1 MSSPW
6 AAPDAAVAQPRAATA
21 TAPDDRAAGPAPRR
35 RSDRPPLPPPPLP
48 LRPMTI
54 PDLLDGAFAIVKRRP
69 RDVFVLAVAFVV
81 PVEVLS
87 AILLRDVVDA
97 DVFGGLSDPG
107 STAGTEEDPFA
118 GLGATMV
125 TIGFGAVSLALL
137 AGALAYMV
145 QTWYEGEDVPAGAL
159 LLHTLKRS
167 PALLVGVVVVHV
179 LELIGLLGLIIGAYF
194 VMVFLHVVSPAIAV
208 EGIGPFRAIA
218 RSMRLTSSRFGA
230 SVSVPALVGLIGAL
244 VGFGFQLLPE
254 LATLVVPDDWT
265 WLVRATGQTLA
276 QLVVVPFTA
285 GVAVLYHLDL
295 RIRSEGF
302 DIERRARAV
311 LGD

>member
-1 MSSPW
+1 MTSPW
-6 AAPDAAVAQPRAATA
+6 AAPGAIVDQPRPAHPRPGEQPAVAPPAG
-21 TAPDDRAAGPAPRR
+21 DD
-35 RSDRPPLPPPPLP
+35 DRPPLPPPPLP

-87 AILLRDVVDA
+87 ALLLRDIMSGDLFA
-97 DVFGGLSDPG
+97 TD
-107 STAGTEEDPFA
+107 GTDPFA
-118 GLGATMV
+118 GFDATLSSFA
-125 TIGFGAVSLALL
+125 IGAVSLALL
-137 AGALAYMV
+137 AGALAHMV
-145 QTWYEGEDVPAGAL
+145 GAWYEGEDLPPGRV

-179 LELIGLLGLIIGAYF
+179 LELVGLLGFLVGAYF
-194 VMVFLHVVSPAIAV
+194 VMALLHVVSPVIVA
-208 EGIGPFRAIA
+208 EGVGPFRAVA
-218 RSMRLTSSRFGA
+218 RSVRLTSSRFGA
-230 SVSVPALVGLIGAL
+230 SLVVPSLVGLIGAL

-254 LATLVVPDDWT
+254 LATLVVPDDWV
-265 WLVRATGQTLA
+265 WLARATGQTLA

-302 DIERRARAV
+302 DIEARARAV
-311 LGD
+311 FGG

>member
-1 MSSPW
+1 MTGPW
-6 AAPDAAVAQPRAATA
+6 AAPGE
-21 TAPDDRAAGPAPRR
+21 TAPQPAPTPSAPASTDA
-35 RSDRPPLPPPPLP
+35 SDAVPATRDGARPLLPPPPLP

-87 AILLRDVVDA
+87 ALLLRDV
-97 DVFGGLSDPG
+97 LSGDLFPAED
-107 STAGTEEDPFA
+107 AGTFDGPFA
-118 GLGATMV
+118 GLDTTLASFAIGA
-125 TIGFGAVSLALL
+125 ISLALL
-137 AGALAYMV
+137 AGALAHMV
-145 QTWYEGEDVPAGAL
+145 AAWYDGCDLPPGTVIR
-159 LLHTLKRS
+159 HTLRRS

-179 LELIGLLGLIIGAYF
+179 LEVVGLIGLIVGAYF
-194 VMVFLHVVSPAIAV
+194 VMALLHVVSPVIVA
-208 EGIGPFRAIA
+208 EGVGPFRAIA
-218 RSMRLTSSRFGA
+218 RSMRLTSSRFGT
-230 SVSVPALVGLIGAL
+230 SLIVPSLVGLIGAL

-254 LATLVVPDDWT
+254 LAAIVIPDDWV
-265 WLVRATGQTLA
+265 WLARATGQTLA

-302 DIERRARAV
+302 DIETRARAV
-311 LGD
+311 FDR